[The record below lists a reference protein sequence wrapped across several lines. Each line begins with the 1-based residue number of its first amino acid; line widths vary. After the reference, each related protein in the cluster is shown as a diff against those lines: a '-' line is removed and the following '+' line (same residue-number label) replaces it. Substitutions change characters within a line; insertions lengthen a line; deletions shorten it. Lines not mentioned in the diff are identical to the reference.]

1 MIMTLLEFIQSPWGN
16 LCIGV
21 MAGIIGTGVYKI
33 GERLYKKADKTIKHR
48 RFIKKLVSIGE
59 VFGSG
64 YTTSYSRANSVFH
77 QLLHIND
84 YVIRLL
90 KEFLKIIIVAFSA
103 VGLLFVFQEYI
114 FVRPII
120 IAIACVVISVL
131 LQRVKKI
138 VEIYNIMFDYVYGE
152 EYKKH
157 MMDGVE
163 KYWDELT
170 HKNKEGSDNK

>member
-1 MIMTLLEFIQSPWGN
+1 MSFVEFIQSPWGN

-21 MAGIIGTGVYKI
+21 IAGIMGTAIYKM
-33 GERLYKKADKTIKHR
+33 GEKIYKKADKKIKHR
-48 RFIKKLVSIGE
+48 RFINKLVSIGE

-64 YTTSYSRANSVFH
+64 YTTSYARANTIFH

-120 IAIACVVISVL
+120 IAIACVVIAVQF
-131 LQRVKKI
+131 QRVKKI

-170 HKNKEGSDNK
+170 CKQSKEESDKE